1 MTLGGKASS
10 THLNYEIQM
19 MGKKSIINPLAKES
33 KICGELL
40 GAAFAELDL
49 FLMEVKM

>member
-1 MTLGGKASS
+1 M
-10 THLNYEIQM
+10 NYEIQIM
-19 MGKKSIINPLAKES
+19 EKKNIVNPLAKES

-49 FLMEVKM
+49 LLMEVKM

>member
-1 MTLGGKASS
+1 MTLGEKTSS
-10 THLNYEIQM
+10 AHLNYEIQIM
-19 MGKKSIINPLAKES
+19 EKNIVNPLAKES

-49 FLMEVKM
+49 FLVEVKM